1 MIVFKLHRPE
11 CRTARPDPPFGS
23 WQLTCSPGRALRSL
37 APRAGPGILFSSRA
51 GVLGHAGPGI
61 QGQAAAVEPPPVRKG
76 LHRIL
81 ETGNWQL
88 PCSQGRALRSLAPR
102 VGSGIQ
108 GQVSAVE
115 PPPVR
120 KGFHRILG
128 TGNWQ
133 LICDPNI
140 KTAAL
145 HELCSAPPRLPF
157 PDSRTMTGH

>member
-1 MIVFKLHRPE
+1 MRCFTNCAPHLPDSHDSHDNHDGMIVFKLHRPV
-11 CRTARPDPPFGS
+11 CRTARPDAPSGS
-23 WQLTCSPGRALRSL
+23 WQLPCSPGRALRSL
-37 APRAGPGILFSSRA
+37 APRAGPGILFSFRA
-51 GVLGHAGPGI
+51 GVLGHAGP
-61 QGQAAAVEPPPVRKG
+61 
-76 LHRIL
+76 
-81 ETGNWQL
+81 
-88 PCSQGRALRSLAPR
+88 
-102 VGSGIQ
+102 GIQ